1 MKPTKSSILPFDPIS
16 LEPDS
21 FVIYITPPMARYILE
36 HHNFDNREKKATQVT
51 KIGQSVDTFG
61 WLFDGKAVCFNT
73 DGNLTEKQHTLT
85 YISRDT
91 DDDAQYR
98 VVITLGCVKDAF
110 SNQKK
115 NSSDEFLVE
124 KKSPLVMPPEFNELP
139 IPNQNE
145 NTNQKK
151 ENNIKSLI
159 SDNNGNNN
167 QEASNSDLEGSILS
181 KIKNK

>member
-1 MKPTKSSILPFDPIS
+1 MLTNLKRQIMKKFNLLFSLGIVLIILS
-16 LEPDS
+16 GCNT
-21 FVIYITPPMARYILE
+21 V
-36 HHNFDNREKKATQVT
+36 KKGF
-51 KIGQSVDTFG
+51 K
-61 WLFDGKAVCFNT
+61 NP
-73 DGNLTEKQHTLT
+73 
-85 YISRDT
+85 
-91 DDDAQYR
+91 
-98 VVITLGCVKDAF
+98 
-110 SNQKK
+110 KK